1 MRFRVKLFRTATREV
16 DQILD
21 WLIRR
26 QKAPAGAKSWFRA
39 YENAIA
45 RLRSTADSQPL
56 APEDEF
62 ADFEIRQLLFKVRR
76 GRQYYWLI
84 FTIVGDQARVL
95 HVRSP
100 GQDLIPPEKLVLG
113 DGT

>member
-26 QKAPAGAKSWFRA
+26 QKAPEGAKAWFRA
-39 YENAIA
+39 YEDAIA
-45 RLRSTADSQPL
+45 RLRLTADQQSL
-56 APEDEF
+56 APEDELV
-62 ADFEIRQLLFKVRR
+62 DFEIRQMLFKTRR
-76 GRQYYWLI
+76 GRQYYRII
-84 FTIVGDQARVL
+84 FTIVGNQARVL

-100 GQDLIPPEKLVLG
+100 GQDLVPAEKLVLG